1 MSANTSNFSPEVQCP
16 NTGATKG
23 ATKRQRGGSSER
35 TRARTRLRTE
45 TCCQVEQTILTHS
58 KNEWKKDIRSQAQ
71 NKEVSE
77 HCWLESER
85 ETEKADPK
93 TFHKDA
99 TCNDMSLS
107 TVTRKAPSQWN
118 NAFKLRENRFGTG
131 TCTPGYMEWLAN
143 RDLLHS
149 AGTSA
154 QPSAVTCV
162 GKESKKAW
170 MRISE

>member
-45 TCCQVEQTILTHS
+45 TCFQVEQTILTHS

-85 ETEKADPK
+85 QRKRTQKPSIKPTPAMIFHYPLSHRKLKPNGIIPSNGEKTDLGLAHAPR
-93 TFHKDA
+93 A
-99 TCNDMSLS
+99 TWNDW
-107 TVTRKAPSQWN
+107 P
-118 NAFKLRENRFGTG
+118 TG
-131 TCTPGYMEWLAN
+131 TCCT
-143 RDLLHS
+143 
-149 AGTSA
+149 A
-154 QPSAVTCV
+154 QGPLPNPPL
-162 GKESKKAW
+162 
-170 MRISE
+170 